1 MTEPATDP
9 TDPTGRTGQKGAIGS
24 TGPAAVAVDV
34 GGTKAAVALVDAA
47 GRVLD
52 HTVIPTTG
60 GAGGRDGDLV
70 DRLRELVIEV
80 AGPDG
85 LDRVAGIGI
94 SSAGP
99 VDLAAGTVTPVN
111 IPQLHGA
118 PLLAR
123 LADLVPGRPTR
134 LVGDGLAAAAGE
146 HWRGAGRDCDDL
158 LTIVVSTGVG
168 GGLILGGRLHG
179 GASGNAG
186 HVGHAPVVVDG
197 ERCACGGR
205 GCPEAYAS
213 GPSMVRWARR
223 EGWRPLGSADAVE
236 LAAAAGAGDRV
247 AAAAFER
254 AGRVLGAMIAG
265 VAATCDLHRAVIGGG
280 VSQAGELLMAPLRR
294 SLADHARLPF
304 VAGVEAVGARLGTRA
319 SLIGA
324 AALIHD
330 AGAYAAD
337 RRVAATLVAA

>member
-1 MTEPATDP
+1 MTEPVPDTA
-9 TDPTGRTGQKGAIGS
+9 GQV
-24 TGPAAVAVDV
+24 AVAVDV
-34 GGTKAAVALVDAA
+34 GGTKAAVALVDEA
-47 GRVLD
+47 GGVY
-52 HTVIPTTG
+52 HHSAIPT
-60 GAGGRDGDLV
+60 AGGDGDSGVGLI
-70 DRLRELVIEV
+70 DRVRELIAKV
-80 AGPDG
+80 AAPYG
-85 LDRVAGIGI
+85 LDRVTGIGI

-99 VDLAAGTVTPVN
+99 VDLTAGTVTPVN

-134 LVGDGLAAAAGE
+134 LAGDGPATAAGE
-146 HWRGAGRDCDDL
+146 HWRGAGRGCDDL
-158 LTIVVSTGVG
+158 LAIVVSTGIG

-197 ERCACGGR
+197 DPCQCGGR

-213 GPSMVRWARR
+213 GPSMVRWARAN
-223 EGWRPLGSADAVE
+223 GWTPQASADGVE
-236 LAAAAGAGDRV
+236 LAAAARAGDPV
-247 AAAAFER
+247 ALAAFER

-265 VAATCDLHRAVIGGG
+265 ATATCDLRRAIIGGG

-294 SLADHARLPF
+294 SLAEHAGLPF
-304 VAGVEAVGARLGTRA
+304 VARVEVVGALLGPRA
-319 SLIGA
+319 SLMGA

-330 AGAYAAD
+330 AGTYAVEG
-337 RRVAATLVAA
+337 RVTATLVAA

>member
-1 MTEPATDP
+1 MEDREDCAAMTEPVPA
-9 TDPTGRTGQKGAIGS
+9 A
-24 TGPAAVAVDV
+24 TGPLAVAVDI
-34 GGTKAAVALVDAA
+34 GGTKAAVALVDAS
-47 GRVLD
+47 GRVSG
-52 HTVIPTTG
+52 HAVIPTKLAD
-60 GAGGRDGDLV
+60 AGPDDLV
-70 DRLRELVIEV
+70 GRVRRLITEV
-80 AGPDG
+80 AGPVG
-85 LDRVAGIGI
+85 LDAVTGIGI

-123 LADLVPGRPTR
+123 LAELVPGRPTR
-134 LVGDGLAAAAGE
+134 LTGDGLAAAAGE
-146 HWRGAGRDCDDL
+146 HWHGAGQDCDDL

-197 ERCACGGR
+197 EACQCGGR

-213 GPSMVRWARR
+213 GPSMVRWARGA
-223 EGWRPLGSADAVE
+223 GWQPVGSADAVE
-236 LAAAAGAGDRV
+236 LAAAARAGDPV
-247 AAAAFER
+247 AGAAFER
-254 AGRVLGAMIAG
+254 SGRVLGAMIA
-265 VAATCDLHRAVIGGG
+265 ASTATCDLRRVVVGGG

-294 SLADHARLPF
+294 SLADHAGLAF
-304 VAGVEAVGARLGTRA
+304 VTRVEVVNARLGPRA

-324 AALIHD
+324 AALVHD
-330 AGAYAAD
+330 AGTYAAD